1 MTLPASSSA
10 DSRTR
15 APQPRELDRRA
26 GARRIAERTIAAGSK
41 SFALAS
47 RVLPPQKRL
56 DAWLLYSWCRHADD
70 VIDRQ
75 CPEARPE
82 ALATLRDQVES
93 FYDDRPLSN
102 PLWDALREVLERR
115 RIPKEYLSTLLD
127 GMQMDVE
134 RHAYRTTDELL
145 LYCHRVA
152 GVVGLM
158 MVQILGI
165 DRRSALRAAAQLGLA
180 MQLTNIARDVL
191 EDWNDGRLYLPDEWL
206 NDAGIG
212 DLRARLGEPFPAA
225 ATSGVAAVV
234 ERMLILADQF
244 YRTSDTG
251 LVALDPR
258 SALAVRTARAVY
270 SEIGQQVRARRCDVT
285 RGRAVVSTARKIA
298 LLGKAVALASLELPR
313 RLALPRVELPVERLP
328 RFPEDV
334 LP

>member
-1 MTLPASSSA
+1 M
-10 DSRTR
+10 
-15 APQPRELDRRA
+15 
-26 GARRIAERTIAAGSK
+26 
-41 SFALAS
+41 
-47 RVLPPQKRL
+47 QKRL

-75 CPEARPE
+75 APAARPQ
-82 ALATLRDQVES
+82 ALAELREQVES
-93 FYDDRPLSN
+93 LYDDRPLAE

-115 RIPKEYLSTLLD
+115 RVPKEYLSTLLD

-134 RHAYRTTDELL
+134 RYTYRTKDDLL

-158 MVQILGI
+158 MVQILGV

-206 NDAGIG
+206 VAAGLP
-212 DLRARLGEPFPAA
+212 DLRKQVGQPLPNAA
-225 ATSGVAAVV
+225 IPGVASVV
-234 ERMLILADQF
+234 ERMLTLADEF
-244 YRTSDTG
+244 YRAGDTG

-258 SALAVRTARAVY
+258 SALAIRTARAVY
-270 SEIGQQVRARRCDVT
+270 SEIGQRVRARGCDVT
-285 RGRAVVSTARKIA
+285 RGRAVVSTGRKLA
-298 LLGKAVALASLELPR
+298 LLGKSVALASLELPR
-313 RLALPRVELPVERLP
+313 RLALPHVEVPEP
-328 RFPEDV
+328 GIAHFPEDI